1 MLNRVCL
8 CGRLIKDVDLK
19 RTETGKAIGR
29 FTLAVNRNFK
39 TSNGQEADFINIVCF
54 GKVAEN
60 TAQYCDKGSLV
71 SIDGRIQ
78 TGSYENTQ
86 GQKVYFT
93 SVIADNVTFL
103 DTKRSNGQ
111 ATQQQNK
118 TLSTRHQQATI
129 EEPRVNEFTPNNGL
143 DDIQF

>member
-8 CGRLIKDVDLK
+8 VGRLIRDVDLK
-19 RTETGKAIGR
+19 RTETGKAVGR

-39 TSNGQEADFINIVCF
+39 TSDGREADFINTVCF

-60 TAQYCDKGSLV
+60 TVQYCGKGSLV

-78 TGSYENTQ
+78 TGSYDKD

-93 SVIADNVTFL
+93 NVIADNVTFL
-103 DTKRSNGQ
+103 ETKRNNGQ
-111 ATQQQNK
+111 ATQ
-118 TLSTRHQQATI
+118 RQAQTTTSPNTNRTI
-129 EEPRVNEFTPNNGL
+129 EEPTVNEFVPSNSL

>member
-8 CGRLIKDVDLK
+8 VGRLIKDVDLK

-39 TSNGQEADFINIVCF
+39 TNDGQEADFINIVCF
-54 GKVAEN
+54 GKIAEN
-60 TAQYCDKGSLV
+60 TAQYCSKGSLV
-71 SIDGRIQ
+71 SIDGRLQ
-78 TGSYENTQ
+78 TGSYDKD

-93 SVIADNVTFL
+93 NVIADSVIFL
-103 DTKRSNGQ
+103 ETKRSNGQ
-111 ATQQQNK
+111 QRQVE
-118 TLSTRHQQATI
+118 TLSTRPQHATI
-129 EEPRVNEFTPNNGL
+129 EEPRVNEFTPNNSL

>member
-19 RTETGKAIGR
+19 RTETGKAVGR

-39 TSNGQEADFINIVCF
+39 TSDGQEADFINTVCF

-60 TAQYCDKGSLV
+60 TAQYCGKGSLV

-78 TGSYENTQ
+78 TGSYDKD

-93 SVIADNVTFL
+93 NVIADNVTFL
-103 DTKRSNGQ
+103 ETKRNNGQ
-111 ATQQQNK
+111 ETQ
-118 TLSTRHQQATI
+118 RQAQTTTSPNTNRTI
-129 EEPRVNEFTPNNGL
+129 EEPTVNEFVPNNSL

>member
-8 CGRLIKDVDLK
+8 VGRLIKDVDLK
-19 RTETGKAIGR
+19 RTETGKAVGR

-39 TSNGQEADFINIVCF
+39 TNDGQEADFINIICF
-54 GKVAEN
+54 GKGAEN
-60 TAQYCDKGSLV
+60 TAQYCGKGSLV

-86 GQKVYFT
+86 GQNVYFT
-93 SVIADNVTFL
+93 NVVADSVIFL
-103 DTKRSNGQ
+103 ETKRSN
-111 ATQQQNK
+111 
-118 TLSTRHQQATI
+118 RQATI
-129 EEPRVNEFTPNNGL
+129 EEPRANEFTQNNSL

>member
-8 CGRLIKDVDLK
+8 VGRLIKDVDLK

-39 TSNGQEADFINIVCF
+39 TNDGQEADFINCVCW
-54 GKVAEN
+54 GKIAEN
-60 TAQYCDKGSLV
+60 TAQYCSKGSLV
-71 SIDGRIQ
+71 SIDGRLQ
-78 TGSYENTQ
+78 TGSYDKD

-93 SVIADNVTFL
+93 NVIADSVIFL
-103 DTKRSNGQ
+103 ETKRSNGQ
-111 ATQQQNK
+111 QRQVE
-118 TLSTRHQQATI
+118 TLSTRPQHATI
-129 EEPRVNEFTPNNGL
+129 EEPRVNEFTPNNSL

>member
-8 CGRLIKDVDLK
+8 VGRLTRDVDLNS
-19 RTETGKAIGR
+19 TTTGKAVGR
-29 FTLAVNRNFK
+29 FKLAVNRNFK
-39 TSNGQEADFINIVCF
+39 TNDRQEADFIDIVCF

-60 TAQYCDKGSLV
+60 TAQYCCKGSLV

-78 TGSYENTQ
+78 TGSYDKD

-103 DTKRSNGQ
+103 DTKRNNGQ
-111 ATQQQNK
+111 TTQRQNE
-118 TLSTRHQQATI
+118 TISTRPQQATI

>member
-19 RTETGKAIGR
+19 RTETGKAVGR

-39 TSNGQEADFINIVCF
+39 TNDGQEADFINIVCF

-60 TAQYCDKGSLV
+60 TAQYCGKGSLV
-71 SIDGRIQ
+71 SIDGRLQ
-78 TGSYENTQ
+78 TGSYEKD

-103 DTKRSNGQ
+103 ETKRSNGQ
-111 ATQQQNK
+111 GAQ
-118 TLSTRHQQATI
+118 RQAQTTTSPNTNRTI
-129 EEPRVNEFTPNNGL
+129 KEPTVNEFVPNNSL